1 MEIIR
6 QDIKIT
12 VKIFNRI
19 FFNFRLN
26 HLKENEW

>member
-6 QDIKIT
+6 QDFKISA
-12 VKIFNRI
+12 KILNRI
-19 FFNFRLN
+19 FLNFRLN